1 MWQQPKQ
8 NCKMIALQ
16 LKIKI
21 KKKISVTCRTS
32 SAHKP
37 YFNFK
42 MRPWS
47 LELITWITN
56 FFKLSV
62 WTRHCDKCFPGVIS
76 FQQLWEK
83 ISYDCSHFV
92 NGGEAGFAS
101 QAYLKTVLFKEIPKF
116 LLKISL
122 PLTQQRAKKKKK
134 KQEVEEDPAD
144 EEREEPGPGEEPE
157 KPAPPEP
164 VDRAV
169 IEQQVRERAA
179 QSRRRPGEPT
189 LVPELS
195 LAGSVTP
202 NDQCPRWADAPT
214 VNEVDMRGTHAH
226 VHPMEYTPPGQHGM
240 IGRIL
245 SSL

>member
-1 MWQQPKQ
+1 M
-8 NCKMIALQ
+8 
-16 LKIKI
+16 
-21 KKKISVTCRTS
+21 TCRTS
-32 SAHKP
+32 SAHKT

-42 MRPWS
+42 MCPWS
-47 LELITWITN
+47 FELITLITN

-62 WTRHCDKCFPGVIS
+62 GTRHCDKCFPGVIS
-76 FQQLWEK
+76 FQQLWKK
-83 ISYDCSHFV
+83 ISYDRSHFV
-92 NGGEAGFAS
+92 DGGEAGFTS
-101 QAYLKTVLFKEIPKF
+101 QGYLKTVLFKEIPKF

-122 PLTQQRAKKKKK
+122 PLTRQRAKKKKK
-134 KQEVEEDPAD
+134 KQEAEEHPAD

-202 NDQCPRWADAPT
+202 NDQCPR
-214 VNEVDMRGTHAH
+214 
-226 VHPMEYTPPGQHGM
+226 
-240 IGRIL
+240 
-245 SSL
+245 